1 MGAAAS
7 RACPERSRGVP
18 PGAAGLRHA
27 YNLGSVSSAQRAR
40 IKHFLKRLIAVGLAS
55 AVAVTAAAYAVD
67 YTLFRYRVSS
77 NRQPYGQVTVTRYDA
92 ITQKSGKTQFIF
104 SPPETQTCVHA
115 LFPRG
120 GYTPCWYLERHAEE
134 RTDI

>member
-1 MGAAAS
+1 MRQFACESGKLSMRRSDSELRRREAADII
-7 RACPERSRGVP
+7 
-18 PGAAGLRHA
+18 AAVTSPL
-27 YNLGSVSSAQRAR
+27 RAR
-40 IKHFLKRLIAVGLAS
+40 IKYFLERLIVVGLAS
-55 AVAVTAAAYAVD
+55 VVAVTAGAYAVD
-67 YTLFRYRVSS
+67 SLIFRSRVTS
-77 NRQPYGQVTVTRYDA
+77 NRQPFGQVTVTRYDA

-120 GYTPCWYLERHAEE
+120 GYTPCWYLERHTEQ

>member
-1 MGAAAS
+1 M
-7 RACPERSRGVP
+7 
-18 PGAAGLRHA
+18 
-27 YNLGSVSSAQRAR
+27 SSALRAR
-40 IKHFLKRLIAVGLAS
+40 IKHFLKRLIVVGLSS
-55 AVAVTAAAYAVD
+55 AFAITAAAYAVD
-67 YTLFRYRVSS
+67 YLLFRYRVSS

-115 LFPRG
+115 LFPQTG
-120 GYTPCWYLERHAEE
+120 FTPCWYLERHAEQ